1 MSSNYNSGS
10 GRRAAGSGA
19 SGRSSGSRTSAGRSH
34 TAGSGRSSGS
44 GRVSQGSGRT
54 GRTDYGAHTRH
65 SQSGHSGPARYSYS
79 SGHHGRHRRR
89 RASAAPAVLLGAAG
103 IIILIL
109 CISLAVKGCKGKENG
124 GESSAEAS
132 ESGST
137 AEETAGG
144 EQVTVEGVNI
154 MGLSQEAARK
164 AILDQYNWGMKVTY
178 QDKETEVNNLMEAKL
193 DELLEGIYA
202 SELKPGESYEI
213 DTANLLDA
221 AKSEAALVAGS
232 WNMVAKNG
240 GISGYDKQSG
250 KFTFTE
256 GSNGLV
262 IDQDKLAQ
270 DMLAAV
276 AQKDYD
282 AVIEAQVREV
292 SPDTTAAQLAERYK
306 TIGTYTTKTTSNSN
320 RNENI
325 RLACEALNGTIVNP
339 GQAFSFND
347 TTGARTVEKGYKPAT
362 AYLNGE
368 IVQEP
373 GGGVCQVSST
383 LYNAVIF
390 AGLKTTERKAHTY
403 EPSYVTPGEDAAVS
417 YGGPDFKF
425 VNTSDYPI
433 AIKTSFS
440 APELTISIYGIP
452 ILEEGTKVKME
463 SKKSGNLDPPA
474 PVYEEDQTLQPD
486 EEKIVKEGVPGT
498 SWSTY
503 LVITK
508 DGVEVSR
515 EFFHNSSYRGKSAQ
529 IKRNTSGV
537 VLTTVAETTESSEA
551 ESIDANL
558 PTSEGGPA
566 GEGPGGEGIAPT
578 VPAQTTGAPAEGTT
592 TPQNPGSVNPGENN
606 GQMTPQSPQTPQ
618 DGQGQDAPGGG
629 VPSPG
634 GNTPGGSGGPGGPGM

>member
-1 MSSNYNSGS
+1 M
-10 GRRAAGSGA
+10 
-19 SGRSSGSRTSAGRSH
+19 
-34 TAGSGRSSGS
+34 
-44 GRVSQGSGRT
+44 
-54 GRTDYGAHTRH
+54 
-65 SQSGHSGPARYSYS
+65 
-79 SGHHGRHRRR
+79 
-89 RASAAPAVLLGAAG
+89 
-103 IIILIL
+103 
-109 CISLAVKGCKGKENG
+109 
-124 GESSAEAS
+124 
-132 ESGST
+132 
-137 AEETAGG
+137 EETAGG
-144 EQVTVEGVNI
+144 GQVTVEGVNI

-537 VLTTVAETTESSEA
+537 VLTTAAETTESSEA
-551 ESIDANL
+551 ESMDANL

-578 VPAQTTGAPAEGTT
+578 VPAQTAGAPAEGTT

-606 GQMTPQSPQTPQ
+606 GQTAPQSPQTP
-618 DGQGQDAPGGG
+618 QDAPGGG

>member
-1 MSSNYNSGS
+1 M
-10 GRRAAGSGA
+10 
-19 SGRSSGSRTSAGRSH
+19 
-34 TAGSGRSSGS
+34 
-44 GRVSQGSGRT
+44 
-54 GRTDYGAHTRH
+54 
-65 SQSGHSGPARYSYS
+65 
-79 SGHHGRHRRR
+79 
-89 RASAAPAVLLGAAG
+89 
-103 IIILIL
+103 
-109 CISLAVKGCKGKENG
+109 
-124 GESSAEAS
+124 
-132 ESGST
+132 
-137 AEETAGG
+137 EETAGG

-440 APELTISIYGIP
+440 APELTISVYGIP

-537 VLTTVAETTESSEA
+537 VLTTAAETTESSEA
-551 ESIDANL
+551 ESMDANL
-558 PTSEGGPA
+558 LPSEGGPA

-606 GQMTPQSPQTPQ
+606 GQTTPQSPQTPQ

-629 VPSPG
+629 APSPG